1 MVGIAFRSSGV
12 THDVQPYCRMDRAQ
26 KTGALPAGPYSM
38 GGNHLEASSS
48 QMCRR

>member
-26 KTGALPAGPYSM
+26 KTGALPRGPVLD
-38 GGNHLEASSS
+38 GRKSSRGVILS
-48 QMCRR
+48 DVP